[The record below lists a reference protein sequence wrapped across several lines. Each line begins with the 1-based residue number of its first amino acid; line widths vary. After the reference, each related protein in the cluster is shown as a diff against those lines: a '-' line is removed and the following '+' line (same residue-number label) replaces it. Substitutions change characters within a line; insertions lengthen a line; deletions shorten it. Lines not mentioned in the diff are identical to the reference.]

1 MRSEPERY
9 MLIMML
15 RCNHMDNNCKVSVI
29 MPVYKSEPYIEEAIQ
44 SVINQ
49 THQNI
54 ELLCINDSTPDG
66 AFDICKR
73 YQKEYP
79 WIKLIENSK
88 NQGQEFTRNRGLDE
102 MTGDY
107 VLFLDSDDTIAP
119 DMLEKMVDAA
129 QREDADVVL
138 SAYSMVVDSK
148 DIPVVVDNAASLE
161 QTMDISAF
169 SNALLAPIEWDILSC
184 VGSKLYKTSVI
195 QNSHLRFDRQYKYNE
210 DGAFI
215 LSFLRICQRV
225 SFINEPFY
233 KYRIRNAG
241 SVMSSYQPEMFQ
253 SLVRVNELLRDLFI
267 QTNVFDRKKEEYYSH
282 LFVIIIAS
290 LRNEAKFGDIKSF
303 YAVLREIQSY
313 TEYGSIWP
321 VLKQSSALRSKKKA
335 ALLLLRMRLYRI
347 LYYLLKKQNRYTL

>member
-1 MRSEPERY
+1 
-9 MLIMML
+9 
-15 RCNHMDNNCKVSVI
+15 MDNKCKVSVI
-29 MPVYKSEPYIEEAIQ
+29 MPVYKTELYIEEAIQ

-79 WIKLIENSK
+79 WIKLIENSN

-148 DIPVVVDNAASLE
+148 DIPVVVDNAA
-161 QTMDISAF
+161 
-169 SNALLAPIEWDILSC
+169 
-184 VGSKLYKTSVI
+184 
-195 QNSHLRFDRQYKYNE
+195 
-210 DGAFI
+210 
-215 LSFLRICQRV
+215 
-225 SFINEPFY
+225 
-233 KYRIRNAG
+233 
-241 SVMSSYQPEMFQ
+241 
-253 SLVRVNELLRDLFI
+253 
-267 QTNVFDRKKEEYYSH
+267 
-282 LFVIIIAS
+282 
-290 LRNEAKFGDIKSF
+290 
-303 YAVLREIQSY
+303 
-313 TEYGSIWP
+313 
-321 VLKQSSALRSKKKA
+321 
-335 ALLLLRMRLYRI
+335 
-347 LYYLLKKQNRYTL
+347 